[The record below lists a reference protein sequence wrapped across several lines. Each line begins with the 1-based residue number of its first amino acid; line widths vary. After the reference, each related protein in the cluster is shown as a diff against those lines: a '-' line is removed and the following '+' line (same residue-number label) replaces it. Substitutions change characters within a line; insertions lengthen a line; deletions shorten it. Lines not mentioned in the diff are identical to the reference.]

1 MIIIKAV
8 MRTFCLFLL
17 VAAFSSPA
25 AAQALFE
32 DGHYIDTNGI
42 KHAGLISINSITD
55 TQPYLLFK
63 TGYRADPDTIAFSD
77 VSEIRVSDF
86 KLIRKDTETLVI
98 EETTN
103 DSSFIEQSLLLRVE
117 VAGDAT
123 LYSTQSDDRYTF
135 YFSLTGQ
142 KPVQLIYALYIR
154 SDGRLVR
161 DNTFRNQLANSL
173 HCDDH
178 PDFSSLRYN
187 KAQLIK
193 AFSDYNE
200 CINSEFK
207 RYTGIPTLSSRYL
220 NIGLGLGSSKYF
232 VESTNNIFGTEIARF
247 TGTAPY
253 LEAEVEY
260 LIPSLKNRIGFFFSA
275 GYLNISD
282 KDERV
287 IFGTPLQIDLEYQVI
302 QSTLGVR
309 GYWPINNAFKLFGE
323 LGLGKDFET
332 QKGISIDYSVNDRGY
347 QDFENTRL
355 TGHVTGGIGIAF
367 FNRYII
373 QGKFKHLNSQ
383 ISSESSD
390 QRVKQSIFMIGFK
403 YLLKSYYK

>member
-1 MIIIKAV
+1 MTITKVLMRAFYLFVLAV
-8 MRTFCLFLL
+8 
-17 VAAFSSPA
+17 AFSSA
-25 AAQALFE
+25 AASQPLFE
-32 DGHYIDTNGI
+32 DGYYIDLKDT
-42 KHAGLISINSITD
+42 KHSGLVSINSITD

-63 TGYRADPDTIAFSD
+63 TEYRADPDTVAFSD
-77 VSEIRVSDF
+77 VGEIRVSDF
-86 KLIRKDTETLVI
+86 KLIRKLTETLVI
-98 EETTN
+98 EEATN

-117 VAGDAT
+117 VEGEAT

-135 YFSLTGQ
+135 YFSLPGQ

-161 DNTFRNQLANSL
+161 DNTFRNQLAKNL
-173 HCDDH
+173 LCGN

-187 KAQLIK
+187 KEQLIK

-200 CINSEFK
+200 CIKSEFK

-232 VESTNNIFGTEIARF
+232 VESTNNIFGTEIAKF

-253 LEAEVEY
+253 IEAEIEY
-260 LIPSLKNRIGFFFSA
+260 LLPSLKNRIGFFFSA

-282 KDERV
+282 KDERAV
-287 IFGTPLQIDLEYQVI
+287 FGTPLQIDLDYQVI
-302 QSTLGVR
+302 QSTIGVR
-309 GYWPINNAFKLFGE
+309 GYWPIHNAFKLFGE
-323 LGLGKDFET
+323 LALGKDFET
-332 QKGISIDYSVNDRGY
+332 QKGISIDYSVNDRGH
-347 QDFENTRL
+347 QDFESTRL

-383 ISSESSD
+383 ISSRSSD
-390 QRVKQSIFMIGFK
+390 QRVKHSVFMIGFK